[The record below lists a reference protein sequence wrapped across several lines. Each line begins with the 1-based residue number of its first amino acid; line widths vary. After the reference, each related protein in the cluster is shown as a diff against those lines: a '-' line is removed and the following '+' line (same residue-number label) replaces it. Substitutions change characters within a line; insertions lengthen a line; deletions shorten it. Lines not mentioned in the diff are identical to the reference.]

1 MMSKNALGSTQAM
14 LALLAVVSV
23 FSTGCW
29 TVAYNRDTGV
39 SMRLAASPTPS
50 PPPSVVVRAFVKAE
64 LQAFDHSSYVVGTS
78 IISTWKEAPGI
89 RDFSQPLAF
98 QLRSLG
104 FPETSYQPDDNG
116 DFQVTGYVERIEK
129 SSPNLSPR
137 RSRT

>member
-1 MMSKNALGSTQAM
+1 M

-50 PPPSVVVRAFVKAE
+50 PPPSVVIRAFVKAE

-78 IISTWKEAPGI
+78 IISTWKEL
-89 RDFSQPLAF
+89 Q
-98 QLRSLG
+98 
-104 FPETSYQPDDNG
+104 EYVTSA
-116 DFQVTGYVERIEK
+116 
-129 SSPNLSPR
+129 S
-137 RSRT
+137 RSRSSCGHWAFPRLRISRMTTATFK